1 VFIIVTKKQAN
12 SQNKLYKYDEIPA
25 FYQYSLLI
33 GCDIFFETYRNKCA
47 GNGTGVERPPETQAL
62 EAEPTSGEE
71 DDLLLTDN
79 HIEAG
84 DLFLLQQAPSHLGL
98 PAPAAASGLDF
109 SAVRP
114 VSGLDSSAPSDFSAA
129 VAGLTSVVST
139 SRPGPSS
146 SSGFKKEF

>member
-1 VFIIVTKKQAN
+1 MK
-12 SQNKLYKYDEIPA
+12 
-25 FYQYSLLI
+25 
-33 GCDIFFETYRNKCA
+33 KCA

-84 DLFLLQQAPSHLGL
+84 DLFLLQQAPSHLGQ
-98 PAPAAASGLDF
+98 PAPAASGLDF
-109 SAVRP
+109 SAVS

-146 SSGFKKEF
+146 SSGFKRIFYVLLSSFEIFYQFRCAEDLVL

>member
-1 VFIIVTKKQAN
+1 M
-12 SQNKLYKYDEIPA
+12 
-25 FYQYSLLI
+25 
-33 GCDIFFETYRNKCA
+33 
-47 GNGTGVERPPETQAL
+47 ERPPETQAL

-98 PAPAAASGLDF
+98 PAPAASGADFSAVPASGLDF

-114 VSGLDSSAPSDFSAA
+114 VSGLDSSSAPSDFSAA

-146 SSGFKKEF
+146 SSGFKRVFFMFCYKESFEIFYQFGCAEDFSFVINMHTKKNIF

>member
-1 VFIIVTKKQAN
+1 M
-12 SQNKLYKYDEIPA
+12 
-25 FYQYSLLI
+25 
-33 GCDIFFETYRNKCA
+33 
-47 GNGTGVERPPETQAL
+47 ERPPETQAL

-98 PAPAAASGLDF
+98 PAPAASGLDF

-114 VSGLDSSAPSDFSAA
+114 GSGLDSSAPSEFSAA

-146 SSGFKKEF
+146 SSGFKEFFMFC

>member
-1 VFIIVTKKQAN
+1 M
-12 SQNKLYKYDEIPA
+12 
-25 FYQYSLLI
+25 
-33 GCDIFFETYRNKCA
+33 
-47 GNGTGVERPPETQAL
+47 ERPPETQAL
-62 EAEPTSGEE
+62 EAEPSSGEE

-84 DLFLLQQAPSHLGL
+84 DLFLLQQAPSHLGQ
-98 PAPAAASGLDF
+98 PAPAASGADFFSGVPASGLDF

-129 VAGLTSVVST
+129 VAVVST

-146 SSGFKKEF
+146 SSGFKRVFYVMTYKKKLRNVLSV

>member
-1 VFIIVTKKQAN
+1 M
-12 SQNKLYKYDEIPA
+12 
-25 FYQYSLLI
+25 
-33 GCDIFFETYRNKCA
+33 
-47 GNGTGVERPPETQAL
+47 ERPPETQAL

-84 DLFLLQQAPSHLGL
+84 DLFLLQQAPSHLGQ
-98 PAPAAASGLDF
+98 PAPAASGLDF
-109 SAVRP
+109 SAVP

-129 VAGLTSVVST
+129 VAGFTSVVST

-146 SSGFKKEF
+146 SSGFKRVFLSCCKKKLPNILSVYVL

>member
-1 VFIIVTKKQAN
+1 MAHKVIVPLKQNYIPQFLKQRDIN
-12 SQNKLYKYDEIPA
+12 SYYVM
-25 FYQYSLLI
+25 
-33 GCDIFFETYRNKCA
+33 GCDIYFEIYINKCA

-84 DLFLLQQAPSHLGL
+84 DLFLLQQAPSHLGQ
-98 PAPAAASGLDF
+98 PAPAASGLDF
-109 SAVRP
+109 SAVP
-114 VSGLDSSAPSDFSAA
+114 VSGLDSDFSAA

-139 SRPGPSS
+139 NRPGLSS
-146 SSGFKKEF
+146 SSGFKRGFFFFLL

>member
-1 VFIIVTKKQAN
+1 MK
-12 SQNKLYKYDEIPA
+12 
-25 FYQYSLLI
+25 
-33 GCDIFFETYRNKCA
+33 RNKCA

-62 EAEPTSGEE
+62 EAEPTSGEDE
-71 DDLLLTDN
+71 DDLLTDN

-84 DLFLLQQAPSHLGL
+84 DLFLLQQAPSHLGQ
-98 PAPAAASGLDF
+98 PAPAASGLDF

-139 SRPGPSS
+139 SRPGPSTP
-146 SSGFKKEF
+146 SGFKSVFLSRFESSENLVL

>member
-1 VFIIVTKKQAN
+1 M
-12 SQNKLYKYDEIPA
+12 
-25 FYQYSLLI
+25 
-33 GCDIFFETYRNKCA
+33 
-47 GNGTGVERPPETQAL
+47 ERPPETQAL

-84 DLFLLQQAPSHLGL
+84 DLFLLQQAPSHLGS

-109 SAVRP
+109 SAVPVSGLDSSAVP

-146 SSGFKKEF
+146 SSGFKRVFFIFCYNEKLPNILSVRVL

>member
-1 VFIIVTKKQAN
+1 M
-12 SQNKLYKYDEIPA
+12 
-25 FYQYSLLI
+25 
-33 GCDIFFETYRNKCA
+33 
-47 GNGTGVERPPETQAL
+47 ERPPETQAL

-98 PAPAAASGLDF
+98 PDPAASGLDF
-109 SAVRP
+109 AAVPASGLDLSAVRP

-146 SSGFKKEF
+146 SSGFKRVFMSCYKNLRNIVSI

>member
-1 VFIIVTKKQAN
+1 M
-12 SQNKLYKYDEIPA
+12 
-25 FYQYSLLI
+25 
-33 GCDIFFETYRNKCA
+33 
-47 GNGTGVERPPETQAL
+47 ERPPETQAL

-84 DLFLLQQAPSHLGL
+84 DLFLLQQAPSHLGQ

-109 SAVRP
+109 SAVPASGLDFSAVGP

-139 SRPGPSS
+139 SRPGPST
-146 SSGFKKEF
+146 SSGFKRVFYVTKKLFEIFYRFG

>member
-1 VFIIVTKKQAN
+1 M
-12 SQNKLYKYDEIPA
+12 
-25 FYQYSLLI
+25 
-33 GCDIFFETYRNKCA
+33 
-47 GNGTGVERPPETQAL
+47 ERPPETQAL

-98 PAPAAASGLDF
+98 PAPAASGVDFSAVPASGLDF

-129 VAGLTSVVST
+129 VAGLTAVVST

-146 SSGFKKEF
+146 SSGFKRVFYVLT